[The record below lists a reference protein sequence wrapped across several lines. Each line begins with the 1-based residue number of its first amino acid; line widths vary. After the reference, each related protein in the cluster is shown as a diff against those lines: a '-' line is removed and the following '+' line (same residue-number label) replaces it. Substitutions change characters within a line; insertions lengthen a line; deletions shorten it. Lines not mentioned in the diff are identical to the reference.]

1 MGACSVIYTYSYLS
15 KAIAYLRSIGGGLES
30 INPAMGTTA
39 LLFAFAVLSTI
50 VSELLSNIV
59 LRRKSCWTFFFFS
72 ESHHPPTACVLGCLD
87 TFSSQGI
94 SESAQIA
101 LLMFGFHVVTIGLL
115 CLGSAF
121 YIFSNT
127 NTFYEN
133 VSFTVLKKLSA

>member
-1 MGACSVIYTYSYLS
+1 MFCYIYVFLFIKGHCLPSVHWWGVGVNKSGDGDHRASVCLCRPVYH
-15 KAIAYLRSIGGGLES
+15 
-30 INPAMGTTA
+30 
-39 LLFAFAVLSTI
+39 
-50 VSELLSNIV
+50 SERVVKQHCLKKEIV
-59 LRRKSCWTFFFFS
+59 LDFFFFS
-72 ESHHPPTACVLGCLD
+72 ESHHPPTACVLGCLV

-94 SESAQIA
+94 SESARIA